1 MAKIILNV
9 STNISQAK
17 KEISTLT
24 TVVDNLGKSFNN
36 IKANK
41 DFTSQIQALTKWN
54 KSLADAVTKVVKAND
69 QQAKSELQLERYRS
83 QTIIRAKQQLAEG
96 EERIARQRTKNAQ
109 ETAKLHIQ
117 EERLAREQQRTA
129 QATREATDETERQ
142 ATRTRS
148 LLDTLMQ
155 FSVTSRLLYSG
166 LRLIRNA
173 IRDVNETLAET
184 EQRIIAIQRVL
195 PDGSVSNQN
204 LANRLYDLAIEYGQ
218 SFANVSDIATN
229 FARTG
234 LSYADTI
241 ESTRAALLALNVAE
255 LDSSQAT
262 EGLIAVMAQFELQ
275 ATDLNDVI
283 DKLNKTADRYPVT
296 TEKLLSALQRM
307 GSSASLAGLS
317 LDETIGIATTLSK
330 ATGRS
335 GANIGTA
342 ANALIQYSTKEKA
355 LNTYAAL
362 SPEVAAVVEKYKI
375 GAANVL
381 DIWKAL
387 SKEIN
392 NLTYE
397 QSEKLDVLA
406 EYFETGEGAGLK
418 EELEGEL
425 GDIFND
431 ISGVFSTA
439 NTFRK
444 NYFVALLQNM
454 DTVEEAAET
463 ARTSQGYSI
472 AENEKAMDTYEKRA
486 AALAAHWH
494 KLANDEQG
502 LLKFRKDLVEIADL
516 LLTVLENTGGLRTA
530 VTLLGTAFG
539 VLRGNAPLA
548 ILGGIATIISTIA
561 GAIEATAKK
570 TREANQAALDAY
582 YLHKDEAEQLETLY
596 KKYLDYNTTAE
607 EHKKIEEEIIGLL
620 GEKAG
625 ALDGLTEGTYDYA
638 EAVNALTQ
646 AQLRQYTL
654 ELATAANASRELLHD
669 LPIVDFGSG
678 DNALGFDL
686 GALTGMGAVMK
697 AQAEGYYGEYL
708 TVEMYR
714 RYQDAFNKMQ
724 ENYIKLLREGK
735 YEQADR
741 ILNSDAYKN
750 IGAWLTENKGGID
763 KFVNTNAAKFLNEW
777 LYSDE
782 GANGIKSNAD
792 WNNAYDYIVTAFRRG
807 GLISEDMLTGV
818 KDLLNLYRE
827 KNELEKESLD
837 THERQTDKLGDIKG
851 DYADIVDEI
860 DSLLSKNQKVNEEL
874 EKQKALEDA
883 IAKAKADYIRSEF
896 DAYLSGLEVENSIS
910 EKQQS
915 IEEARAKVEE
925 ARLNVEEKRQAVK
938 EAEYNLQK
946 AQDDLEY
953 ARNNRSERVFN
964 AATGMWEYQAN
975 KKNVEAAQEKVRQA
989 TEKVEDAVKTVDSSI
1004 KDVEKAEQNVQKAV
1018 DSLTDYLK
1026 KQAIAEIKDA
1036 IADGID
1042 NGKVAE
1048 ILKKWFGEDGGGA
1061 WGTGIQNALSTAIA
1075 GASTAAATNAAVISA
1090 QQALNT
1096 YLQDEF
1102 YGAVSSLFKNGSVNV
1117 SDVNAVIDEYRKRG
1131 VSEDAVNSIKGVV
1144 SKYMGYDPWQLS
1156 GQISSLASGIGGMF
1170 GSGGL
1175 SGLGILSGALTAP
1188 GGMSYT
1194 NHGGSVDNHTY
1205 YVVNG
1210 IPIPAELAERSSLA
1224 DIFNNFDLVH

>member
-1 MAKIILNV
+1 MAKLILNV
-9 STNISQAK
+9 EANTKTAISSVDKLRESVIGIGNALK
-17 KEISTLT
+17 NVKADKDLT
-24 TVVDNLGKSFNN
+24 AQL
-36 IKANK
+36 
-41 DFTSQIQALTKWN
+41 QALTQWN
-54 KSLADAVTKVVKAND
+54 KSLAEAVTKVVKAND

-155 FSVTSRLLYSG
+155 FSITSRLLYSG

-275 ATDLNDVI
+275 ASDLNDVI

-355 LNTYAAL
+355 LKTYVAL
-362 SPEVAAVVEKYKI
+362 SPEVAAVVEQYKI

-387 SKEIN
+387 SKEIS

-494 KLANDEQG
+494 KIANDEQG
-502 LLKFRKDLVEIADL
+502 LLKFRKDLVELADT
-516 LLTVLENTGGLRTA
+516 LLTVLENIGGLRTA
-530 VTLLGTAFG
+530 VTLLGTAFSL
-539 VLRGNAPLA
+539 LRGNYVMAALSA
-548 ILGGIATIISTIA
+548 IATIVSSIA
-561 GAIEATAKK
+561 GALDAAAKK

-582 YLHKDEAEQLETLY
+582 NLHKDEAEQLETLY
-596 KKYLDYNTTAE
+596 KRYLDYNTTAD

-620 GEKAG
+620 GDKAV
-625 ALDGLTEGTYDYA
+625 ALEGLTEGTYDYA

-654 ELATAANASRELLHD
+654 ELASAANASREMLHD
-669 LPIVDFGSG
+669 LPVI
-678 DNALGFDL
+678 DL
-686 GALTGMGAVMK
+686 GSDDTAFGLDLGGLSGLGVVLK
-697 AQAEGYYGEYL
+697 AQAEGYFGEYL

-714 RYQDAFNKMQ
+714 RYQAAYEKMQ

-735 YEQADR
+735 YEEADR
-741 ILNSDAYKN
+741 IINSSAYKN
-750 IGAWLTENKGGID
+750 IGAWLTENKC
-763 KFVNTNAAKFLNEW
+763 
-777 LYSDE
+777 
-782 GANGIKSNAD
+782 
-792 WNNAYDYIVTAFRRG
+792 
-807 GLISEDMLTGV
+807 
-818 KDLLNLYRE
+818 
-827 KNELEKESLD
+827 
-837 THERQTDKLGDIKG
+837 
-851 DYADIVDEI
+851 
-860 DSLLSKNQKVNEEL
+860 
-874 EKQKALEDA
+874 
-883 IAKAKADYIRSEF
+883 
-896 DAYLSGLEVENSIS
+896 
-910 EKQQS
+910 
-915 IEEARAKVEE
+915 
-925 ARLNVEEKRQAVK
+925 
-938 EAEYNLQK
+938 
-946 AQDDLEY
+946 
-953 ARNNRSERVFN
+953 
-964 AATGMWEYQAN
+964 
-975 KKNVEAAQEKVRQA
+975 
-989 TEKVEDAVKTVDSSI
+989 
-1004 KDVEKAEQNVQKAV
+1004 
-1018 DSLTDYLK
+1018 
-1026 KQAIAEIKDA
+1026 
-1036 IADGID
+1036 
-1042 NGKVAE
+1042 GK
-1048 ILKKWFGEDGGGA
+1048 
-1061 WGTGIQNALSTAIA
+1061 
-1075 GASTAAATNAAVISA
+1075 
-1090 QQALNT
+1090 
-1096 YLQDEF
+1096 
-1102 YGAVSSLFKNGSVNV
+1102 
-1117 SDVNAVIDEYRKRG
+1117 
-1131 VSEDAVNSIKGVV
+1131 
-1144 SKYMGYDPWQLS
+1144 
-1156 GQISSLASGIGGMF
+1156 
-1170 GSGGL
+1170 
-1175 SGLGILSGALTAP
+1175 
-1188 GGMSYT
+1188 
-1194 NHGGSVDNHTY
+1194 
-1205 YVVNG
+1205 
-1210 IPIPAELAERSSLA
+1210 IPQ
-1224 DIFNNFDLVH
+1224 